1 MIALVH
7 TVQEVESAN
16 GQLIRCRVSTELEGT
31 IDEIEASIMMMKLQ
45 GEIAGFQIWDFP
57 NRQEYNECCNDWRIM
72 QRRLVKQW
80 WDKRAIA
87 GTSSHPMTRR

>member
-7 TVQEVESAN
+7 TVQVMDIGDRPN
-16 GQLIRCRVSTELEGT
+16 VRCRISTELEGT
-31 IDEIEASIMMMKLQ
+31 MDEIEASIMVMKLS
-45 GEIAGFQIWDFP
+45 GDVAGFQIWDFWD
-57 NRQEYNECCNDWRIM
+57 RQEYNECCNDWRIM